1 MLLYLI
7 PETTGF
13 SFNHDE
19 LIQIAA
25 ARMKNGVITEWY
37 VTFVN
42 PDRPIPEEV
51 AHLTNIHDDDV
62 VDAPSPDEALTGL
75 VEFVGDSYV
84 VAHNANFDR
93 TFTTKRASGESL
105 KNNIWVDSLDLARIA
120 LPRMNSHRLL
130 DLVRAFG
137 GPDSTHRADE
147 DVAATCLAYRIL
159 LAAVKNMPSDLVK
172 YISEM
177 STIDEWNTVY
187 VFKELAD
194 ERAGS
199 YNFRVSR
206 KTSVSSVTEAV
217 RKDVFKP
224 FTEAEQGVSPD
235 MTDEEFFEK
244 LNHLEFA
251 TSEEIYEAFSKEG
264 AVGQCYVDYEP
275 REEQRVM
282 AQAVNNAVSRSE
294 NLAIEA
300 GTGVGK
306 SMAYLV
312 PLVLAAQKNKMTV
325 GVATKTNT
333 LLDQLINKELPLLK
347 KVYGISYAPLKG
359 FTHYPCNRKVER
371 LVAAGPRII
380 TFKNQEINQ
389 APALASLLSFVDQ
402 SDFDDMD
409 GLKLDYRALPRYSI
423 TTKSSEC
430 LRRKC
435 PFFGRSCFVHGARE
449 EAQRCDVVVTNH
461 SLLFWDV
468 RFEGG
473 LLPPIRYWVID
484 EAHGAEDEARR
495 AFSTTVSSDAIQNLA
510 RRMTSDSPRY
520 NVFCAAERAIE
531 VTEEAKTPF

>member
-1 MLLYLI
+1 MDTKNVTKVSKLETYILENTPQRIHERYQGLTEFAEQNFFGVLDEDVVVLDT
-7 PETTGF
+7 ETTGF

-147 DVAATCLAYRIL
+147 DVAATCLVYRIL

-251 TSEEIYEAFSKEG
+251 TSEEIYEAFS
-264 AVGQCYVDYEP
+264 
-275 REEQRVM
+275 
-282 AQAVNNAVSRSE
+282 
-294 NLAIEA
+294 
-300 GTGVGK
+300 
-306 SMAYLV
+306 
-312 PLVLAAQKNKMTV
+312 
-325 GVATKTNT
+325 
-333 LLDQLINKELPLLK
+333 
-347 KVYGISYAPLKG
+347 
-359 FTHYPCNRKVER
+359 
-371 LVAAGPRII
+371 
-380 TFKNQEINQ
+380 
-389 APALASLLSFVDQ
+389 
-402 SDFDDMD
+402 
-409 GLKLDYRALPRYSI
+409 
-423 TTKSSEC
+423 
-430 LRRKC
+430 
-435 PFFGRSCFVHGARE
+435 
-449 EAQRCDVVVTNH
+449 
-461 SLLFWDV
+461 
-468 RFEGG
+468 
-473 LLPPIRYWVID
+473 
-484 EAHGAEDEARR
+484 
-495 AFSTTVSSDAIQNLA
+495 
-510 RRMTSDSPRY
+510 
-520 NVFCAAERAIE
+520 
-531 VTEEAKTPF
+531 

>member
-1 MLLYLI
+1 M
-7 PETTGF
+7 
-13 SFNHDE
+13 
-19 LIQIAA
+19 
-25 ARMKNGVITEWY
+25 
-37 VTFVN
+37 TFVN

-147 DVAATCLAYRIL
+147 DVTATCLVYRIL

-194 ERAGS
+194 ESAGS

-235 MTDEEFFEK
+235 MTDEGFFEK

-312 PLVLAAQKNKMTV
+312 PLVLAAQKNKMTI

-389 APALASLLSFVDQ
+389 APALASLLSFIDQ

-449 EAQRCDVVVTNH
+449 EAQQCDVVVTNH

-468 RFEGG
+468 RFRG
-473 LLPPIRYWVID
+473 WF
-484 EAHGAEDEARR
+484 AA
-495 AFSTTVSSDAIQNLA
+495 
-510 RRMTSDSPRY
+510 SDSLLGY
-520 NVFCAAERAIE
+520 
-531 VTEEAKTPF
+531 